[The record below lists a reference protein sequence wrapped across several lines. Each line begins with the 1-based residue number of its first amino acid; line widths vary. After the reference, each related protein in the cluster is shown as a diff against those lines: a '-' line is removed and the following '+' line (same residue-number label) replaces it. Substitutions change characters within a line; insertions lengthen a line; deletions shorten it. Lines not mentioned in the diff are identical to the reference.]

1 MLNETTLELLSERL
15 VNRIEG
21 ANSYILRLIGEQIAR
36 IGGMTP
42 TNANRLVHM
51 LKYGGH
57 YDKIASELARISNLN
72 LQEIYVIFEEVA
84 KSDYRFA
91 KQFYDYKDMKYIPY
105 EENKSL
111 QAMVRDLATQTATD
125 YLNLSN
131 TLGFRKVVDGKVV
144 YSSLRDTYM
153 NTIDEAV
160 LSLNQGTATYQD
172 AMKSTI
178 KELGESGIRTVN
190 YESGYSRRL
199 DSSVRMNIMDGMK
212 NLHNKTQEIIGEE
225 VGADGIEISVHE
237 NPAKDHEEYQGKQ
250 YSLKEYK
257 KLNNE
262 LVRPISTMNC
272 NHYIFSI
279 VMGVSEPR
287 YSEEELQ
294 GFIDRN
300 NKGFELDGKHYTNY
314 EGTQMQRRLETEIRK
329 NKDIHTI
336 AKASGNNELI
346 AESQVKI
353 RQLSKKY
360 KELSDVSGLPTKM
373 QRLQVADFKRVNL
386 KELGE

>member
-105 EENKSL
+105 EENYSL
-111 QAMVRDLATQTATD
+111 QTMVRDLATQTATD

-131 TLGFRKVVDGKVV
+131 TLGYRKIVDGKVV
-144 YSSLRDTYM
+144 YSSLRDTYL

-160 LSLNQGTATYQD
+160 LSLNQGTATYQEM
-172 AMKSTI
+172 MKNTI
-178 KELGESGIRTVN
+178 KELGSSGIRTVN

-199 DSSVRMNIMDGMK
+199 DSSVRMNIMDGMR
-212 NLHNKTQEIIGEE
+212 NLHNEMQKVIAEE
-225 VGADGIEISVHE
+225 VGTDGIEISVHE
-237 NPAKDHEEYQGKQ
+237 NPAEDHKDIQGKQ
-250 YSLKEYK
+250 FTNAEFE
-257 KLNNE
+257 KLNSE
-262 LVRPISTMNC
+262 LTRPISTMNC
-272 NHYIFSI
+272 YHYIFNI
-279 VMGVSEPR
+279 IMGVSEPR
-287 YSEEELQ
+287 YSQEELDK
-294 GFIDRN
+294 INEDN
-300 NKGFELDGKHYTNY
+300 EKGFELDGKHYTNY
-314 EGTQMQRRLETEIRK
+314 EGTQLQRRIETEIRK
-329 NKDIHTI
+329 NKDIHII

-346 AESQVKI
+346 AESQIKI

-373 QRLQVADFKRVNL
+373 ERLQVEGFKRVNL
-386 KELGE
+386 KELK